1 MNMTLPDII
10 FLAVGL
16 AMDCL
21 SVSIVQGIRSNGD
34 EFRLTPMVVL
44 MVIAFGL
51 FQGAM
56 PLIGFYAGGVAER
69 FVNRYAG
76 WVALVLL
83 GFIGGKMIRDSF
95 HESENC
101 PPLNVLQVLLLA
113 VATSIDAAVSGILFV
128 PVPHLVWQALAVIAV
143 TSSLFSLTGYVLG
156 HYLGRLPFNAERT
169 GGIILILIG
178 LKICFLS

>member
-1 MNMTLPDII
+1 MTLPDII

-56 PLIGFYAGGVAER
+56 PLIGFYVGGVVEQ

-76 WVALVLL
+76 WMALGVL

-95 HESENC
+95 YEDTSA
-101 PPLNVLQVLLLA
+101 PRLNVFQVFLLA

-128 PVPHLVWQALAVIAV
+128 PVPNLLWKALAIIAV
-143 TSSLFSLTGYVLG
+143 TSSLLSLVGYVTG
-156 HYLGRLPFNAERT
+156 HFLGRLLFNAERV